1 MIELRNTVHRYNS
14 STAVRLP
21 DLAVD
26 KGEHH
31 LVIGLSGSGKST
43 LLHILAGL
51 LKPTEGELIVDGTG
65 IYELSE
71 SARDKFRGKNIGII
85 FQQMHLIDSLTVL
98 DNIKIAQY
106 MAGQPS
112 NEQKIKAICEQLEIS
127 EKLHQYTDQLSE
139 GQRQRV
145 GIGRAVVNE
154 PALILA
160 DEPTS
165 SLDDKRAEDV
175 VKLLLEQASA
185 HEATLIISTHDSRV
199 KRHFDNVVEL
209 GELENVGVMV

>member
-1 MIELRNTVHRYNS
+1 MIELQNAIHHYDSN
-14 STAVRLP
+14 TAVRLP
-21 DLAVD
+21 DLAMD
-26 KGEHH
+26 NGEHH

-51 LKPTEGELIVDGTG
+51 LRPSEGHLMVNRTE
-65 IYELSE
+65 IYKLSE

-85 FQQMHLIDSLTVL
+85 FQKLHLMDSLTVL

-106 MAGQPS
+106 MAGEPTDVA
-112 NEQKIKAICEQLEIS
+112 KIKSICEQLEIS
-127 EKLHQYTDQLSE
+127 DKLNHYTDQLSE

-145 GIGRAVVNE
+145 GIARAVVND

-165 SLDDKRAEDV
+165 SLDDMRAEQV
-175 VKLLLEQASA
+175 VKLLLEQASK
-185 HEATLIISTHDSRV
+185 HHATLIISTHDSRV
-199 KRHFDNVVEL
+199 KRHFKNVVNL
-209 GELENVGVMV
+209 DELETAGVKP

>member
-1 MIELRNTVHRYNS
+1 MIELRNALHRYNE
-14 STAVRLP
+14 STVVWLP
-21 DLAVD
+21 DLAAD

-31 LVIGLSGSGKST
+31 LLIGLSGSGKST

-51 LKPTEGELIVDGTG
+51 LRPSEGQLLVNGTE
-65 IYELSE
+65 IYNLSE

-106 MAGQPS
+106 MAGEPS
-112 NEQKIKAICEQLEIS
+112 DVSKIKAICRQLEIS

-145 GIGRAVVNE
+145 CIARAVVNE
-154 PALILA
+154 PAVILA

-175 VKLLLEQASA
+175 VKLLLDQASER
-185 HEATLIISTHDSRV
+185 HATFDYINSRQP
-199 KRHFDNVVEL
+199 RETSF
-209 GELENVGVMV
+209 

>member
-1 MIELRNTVHRYNS
+1 MIELQNATHHYDSN
-14 STAVRLP
+14 TAVRLP
-21 DLAVD
+21 DLAMD
-26 KGEHH
+26 NSEHH

-51 LKPTEGELIVDGTG
+51 LRPSKGQLMVNGTE
-65 IYELSE
+65 IYNLSE
-71 SARDKFRGKNIGII
+71 SVRDKFRGKNIGII

-106 MAGQPS
+106 MAGVPS
-112 NEQKIKAICEQLEIS
+112 DDAKIKSICAQLEIS

-145 GIGRAVVNE
+145 GIARAVVND
-154 PALILA
+154 PAVILA

-175 VKLLLEQASA
+175 VGLLLEQASE
-185 HEATLIISTHDSRV
+185 HHATLIISTHDSRV
-199 KRHFDNVVEL
+199 KRHFKNVVNLDEL
-209 GELENVGVMV
+209 KTAGVEK

>member
-1 MIELRNTVHRYNS
+1 MIELQNAEHHYDS

-21 DLAVD
+21 DLAID
-26 KGEHH
+26 NGEHH

-51 LKPTEGELIVDGTG
+51 LRPSKGQLMVNGTD
-65 IYELSE
+65 IYSLSE
-71 SARDKFRGKNIGII
+71 SARDTFRGKNIGII
-85 FQQMHLIDSLTVL
+85 FQQMHLIDSLKVL

-106 MAGQPS
+106 MGGEPS
-112 NEQKIKAICEQLEIS
+112 DESKIRGICRQLEIG

-145 GIGRAVVNE
+145 GIARAVVNE
-154 PALILA
+154 PAVILA

-175 VKLLLEQASA
+175 VKLLLEQASE
-185 HEATLIISTHDSRV
+185 HHATLVISTHDSRV
-199 KRHFDNVVEL
+199 KRHFTNVVNL
-209 GELENVGVMV
+209 DVLDTAGVEE